1 MQPPRRRQPSRPG
14 YARRKQ
20 PRPTALHAQ
29 NERHRLEDLT
39 ASAAQRQEKLKTDG
53 EDLTAK
59 RIAVVAETDRLAT
72 SGEGICPHCSQP
84 IKGAHLEQAI
94 ASNEKAI
101 EAIDARLAEVR
112 AEYKQ
117 AMEENDAA
125 TRQLISLR
133 DAPAPEL
140 TDAAALRS
148 HLAAANAAV
157 TECAVLQDRIAQARR
172 VSDLLDDPENAAALR
187 GNIQQSEAE
196 LLAAEDECVF
206 LRTQAPDDGL
216 LRREVDRA
224 ETELSAARAEESRL
238 RSALAASQER
248 LRAAEALQARTEAL
262 RTEITALE
270 RTLAVRKRL
279 EQAYGANGIPA
290 LILEA
295 QAIPQLEAET
305 QRILQE
311 FDMPFRVELVTQR
324 ETKSGTLKDTLD
336 VVVHEPSGPRPYGRY
351 SGGERS
357 RIERALRI
365 ALARLIAGTSGMS
378 FGFLALDEPEFLDPT
393 GQRALVRVLRGLPEF
408 GQIVLVSHAE
418 TLADADFDERLVVV
432 RDEAGARLEV
442 AA

>member
-1 MQPPRRRQPSRPG
+1 
-14 YARRKQ
+14 
-20 PRPTALHAQ
+20 
-29 NERHRLEDLT
+29 
-39 ASAAQRQEKLKTDG
+39 
-53 EDLTAK
+53 
-59 RIAVVAETDRLAT
+59 
-72 SGEGICPHCSQP
+72 
-84 IKGAHLEQAI
+84 
-94 ASNEKAI
+94 
-101 EAIDARLAEVR
+101 
-112 AEYKQ
+112 
-117 AMEENDAA
+117 MEENDAA

-324 ETKSGTLKDTLD
+324 ETKSGIGTASTA
-336 VVVHEPSGPRPYGRY
+336 PAPP
-351 SGGERS
+351 RS
-357 RIERALRI
+357 RRNRRAPAPSPRDR
-365 ALARLIAGTSGMS
+365 ARRRRRRRRSPRGQSRARRRSCARPSQFTHGLGVARRDVGVFGIGRRGRNSATS
-378 FGFLALDEPEFLDPT
+378 AHT
-393 GQRALVRVLRGLPEF
+393 
-408 GQIVLVSHAE
+408 
-418 TLADADFDERLVVV
+418 
-432 RDEAGARLEV
+432 
-442 AA
+442 